1 MPVRERARGIVYMS
15 IAKGEFEL
23 FVNPV
28 IAEFPFDGGR
38 RIRLILQHKFKQ
50 KCKIILRH
58 SKKQMKTK
66 NDENYRGITMKMM
79 VIVTNIER
87 V

>member
-28 IAEFPFDGGR
+28 LAEFPFDGGR

-50 KCKIILRH
+50 KCKIIATL
-58 SKKQMKTK
+58 QET
-66 NDENYRGITMKMM
+66 NENQK
-79 VIVTNIER
+79 
-87 V
+87 